1 MPHPHPMPCHA
12 LENGLSECYN
22 SLWTSE
28 RRLSK
33 KGGERTVVVKV
44 KVGVSER
51 LCKSNTNLM
60 REVQEAMERKKA
72 FTLIELL
79 VVIAIIAI
87 LAAILFPVF
96 ARAREKAR
104 TSSCQ
109 SNLKQLGLAVH
120 QYLADYDEK
129 FPYAWFDVDRDGN
142 LSAGDYTWRAVLL
155 PYVKNRQIYVCPS
168 DPGQNSFVYDTD
180 EIDVDPPA
188 GARTAGYAWNS
199 VHWMSG
205 SPTPPGGQP
214 DAAVVDPAGTILIT
228 DSTGG
233 AFELSY
239 DSNTHGWIRWDTN
252 VAQRQGGVRHLE
264 GANYLFADGHV
275 KWLKP
280 TSIKCEISP
289 GKCMWSI
296 EDPG

>member
-1 MPHPHPMPCHA
+1 M
-12 LENGLSECYN
+12 
-22 SLWTSE
+22 
-28 RRLSK
+28 
-33 KGGERTVVVKV
+33 
-44 KVGVSER
+44 
-51 LCKSNTNLM
+51 
-60 REVQEAMERKKA
+60 MERKKA

-79 VVIAIIAI
+79 VVITIIAI

-120 QYLADYDEK
+120 QYVADYDER
-129 FPYAWFDVDRDGN
+129 FPRPIFDVDGSGN
-142 LSAGDYTWRAVLL
+142 VSAGDYTWRAVLL
-155 PYVKNRQIYVCPS
+155 PYIKNRQIYVCPS
-168 DPGQNSFVYDTD
+168 APGQNAFVYDTD
-180 EIDVDPPA
+180 GIDVESS
-188 GARTAGYAWNS
+188 GVRSAGYAWNCI
-199 VHWMSG
+199 HTDPG

-228 DSTGG
+228 DSGGG
-233 AFELSY
+233 ARLTY
-239 DSNTHGWIRWDTN
+239 APNTHGWIRGDIN
-252 VAQRQGGVRHLE
+252 VAQRQAGVRHLE

-280 TSIKCEISP
+280 TAVKCEISP